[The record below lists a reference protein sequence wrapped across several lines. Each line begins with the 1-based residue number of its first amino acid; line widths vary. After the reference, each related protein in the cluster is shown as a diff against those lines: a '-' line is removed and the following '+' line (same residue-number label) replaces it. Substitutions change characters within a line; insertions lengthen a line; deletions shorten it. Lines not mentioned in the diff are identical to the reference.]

1 MLMSIPFLYASKISL
16 RLESNACCKKLQ
28 IPTKLGIRVQEI
40 SFILETQNNVIEKNK
55 INLIEKKEESQKVMS
70 QKKLKLKF

>member
-1 MLMSIPFLYASKISL
+1 MSIPFLYASKISL

-40 SFILETQNNVIEKNK
+40 SFILKTQNNVIEKKKK
-55 INLIEKKEESQKVMS
+55 ISLKKKKNLKR
-70 QKKLKLKF
+70 